1 MNAYIMA
8 MTVFALYLGGALLIL
23 FIGGLLVRTDMDRAL
38 AESRGTFYPRSRL
51 LEDLRPVQTVMIEF
65 IAESAHC
72 REFMQRLAH
81 SGKPI
86 PLRRLLGGTPAVETK
101 WTALFIM
108 GVAGLLRFSS
118 RGVMLT
124 DLGREILVRINDGDL
139 NNSPSKLRKAK
150 PIKAV
155 VETETQ
161 APPATDHS
169 HSLVPHLPSRNGS
182 APLSTVLRSNQKLK
196 LGQLQIPSAA
206 THDAAVEEKKKPL
219 VTAADHWELTAAIV
233 AAKKLTIDGSQA
245 PLLQEKLVHATVV
258 PRSELPPDV
267 ITMYTR
273 AELGDVETNERLNF
287 MLVYPVDANM
297 QEGRISVFHPLGVAM
312 LGQRIGD
319 KIEWT
324 VPYGVRRFEV
334 AAVEFQPEAALTK
347 AA

>member
-8 MTVFALYLGGALLIL
+8 ITVLTLYLGGALLIL
-23 FIGGLLVRTDMDRAL
+23 FMGGLLVRTDIYRAL

-51 LEDLRPVQTVMIEF
+51 LEDLRPVQTVMIKF

-72 REFMQRLAH
+72 REFMQPLAD
-81 SGKPI
+81 SGEPI
-86 PLRRLLGGTPAVETK
+86 PLRRLLAGTPAVETK

-124 DLGREILVRINDGDL
+124 DLGREILMRINHGDL
-139 NNSPSKLRKAK
+139 NNSPSKLREAK
-150 PIKAV
+150 PTRAV

-161 APPATDHS
+161 APPATGHS
-169 HSLVPHLPSRNGS
+169 HSLVPHLPGRNGS
-182 APLSTVLRSNQKLK
+182 APLYTVLRSNQKPK
-196 LGQLQIPSAA
+196 LGQLRMPSAA
-206 THDAAVEEKKKPL
+206 AHDAAVEEKKTPL
-219 VTAADHWELTAAIV
+219 LTAADHWELTAAIV
-233 AAKKLTIDGSQA
+233 TAKKLTIDGSQA
-245 PLLQEKLVHATVV
+245 PLLQEKLVRATVV

-267 ITMYTR
+267 ISMYTR
-273 AELGDVETNERLNF
+273 AVVVDVETKERLNL

-312 LGQRIGD
+312 LGQCIGD

-324 VPYGVRRFEV
+324 VPYCVRRFEV
-334 AAVEFQPEAALTK
+334 TAVEFQPEAALTK

>member
-51 LEDLRPVQTVMIEF
+51 LEDLRPVQTVMFEF

-72 REFMQRLAH
+72 REFVQRLPD
-81 SGKPI
+81 SGKP
-86 PLRRLLGGTPAVETK
+86 RVEMK

-124 DLGREILVRINDGDL
+124 DLGREILMRINDGDL

-206 THDAAVEEKKKPL
+206 THDAAVEEKKTPL

-258 PRSELPPDV
+258 PRSELPPDI
-267 ITMYTR
+267 ITIYTR

-287 MLVYPVDANM
+287 MLVYPVDTNM